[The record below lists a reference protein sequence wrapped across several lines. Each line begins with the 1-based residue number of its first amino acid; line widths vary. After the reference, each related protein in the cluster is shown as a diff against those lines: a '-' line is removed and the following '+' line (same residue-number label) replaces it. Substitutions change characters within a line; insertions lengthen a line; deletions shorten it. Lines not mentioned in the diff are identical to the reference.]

1 LNPGRRPV
9 AGVLALVF
17 LAGGFG
23 VAVSV
28 MVWKREGWEALGAVF
43 VAFFAVGVGAGLAAA
58 AAAVALMRAE
68 RWMLL
73 HATVLALGL
82 VLAVWIGQLFL
93 TEPPAPG

>member
-1 LNPGRRPV
+1 MNPGRRPV

-23 VAVSV
+23 VAAGV
-28 MVWKREGWEALGAVF
+28 MVWHREGWEALGAVF

-58 AAAVALMRAE
+58 SAAVALMRAE

-73 HATVLALGL
+73 HASVLALGL
-82 VLAVWIGQLFL
+82 VLALWIGQQFL
-93 TEPPAPG
+93 AESPKP

>member
-1 LNPGRRPV
+1 M
-9 AGVLALVF
+9 AGVLALAF

-28 MVWKREGWEALGAVF
+28 MVWNREGWEALGAVF
-43 VAFFAVGVGAGLAAA
+43 VAFFSVGVGAGLAAA
-58 AAAVALMRAE
+58 AAAVALLRAE

-82 VLAVWIGQLFL
+82 VLALWIGQLFL
-93 TEPPAPG
+93 TEPLDPR

>member
-1 LNPGRRPV
+1 MKRRPI

-23 VAVSV
+23 VATWL
-28 MVWKREGWEALGAVF
+28 MVWYRDGWDALGATF
-43 VAFFAVGVGAGLAAA
+43 GAFFSVGLGAALAAA
-58 AAAVALMRAE
+58 AAAVALLRAE

-82 VLAVWIGQLFL
+82 VLALWIGQLFL
-93 TEPPAPG
+93 TEPPRP